1 MEANKLDEN
10 QVRYALQ
17 IGDEAR
23 RMGINPDFVLPMVAA
38 ESKFDPRAVSPK
50 GAIGLMQLMPSTA
63 KELGVNPY
71 DISQNIKGGLT
82 YLKQLS
88 SLPDIGT
95 NPVALL
101 AAYNSGPNKAYLK
114 TLDPKDIPEE
124 TAAYVRRINTYAGG
138 TLPQPFI
145 GLEGEAEGEGVGQ
158 GGTLTEG
165 ERPAPASE
173 LDYQRLMLDAAGGLT
188 GAATAAGLQFAGSK
202 FNLLGR
208 ALEGMAAM
216 KEPSSDGGKSSGQ
229 KWAEK
234 VTGYVDPEARTVSE
248 QARSYNRA
256 KTGATGQLYGK
267 PKISGRLPNMYG
279 PPAPGEPKSM
289 VDRLLQQQQEREA
302 EKKALAAQVKR
313 QQSPLNMAGRFMTS
327 PAGKVVGGA
336 LGGISAAEQAQQAIN
351 KYAEQDMPMAAAYGT
366 GALGS
371 AMMAIPHTGTQILG
385 GAMAASPL
393 VMYAYRKAQEKGMP
407 SGLPATYSPY
417 FK

>member
-38 ESKFDPRAVSPK
+38 ESKFDPNAVSRK

-101 AAYNSGPNKAYLK
+101 AAYKSGPNKAYLK

-124 TAAYVRRINTYAGG
+124 TAAYVSRINTYAGG

-145 GLEGEAEGEGVGQ
+145 GLEGEAEGVGVGQ
-158 GGTLTEG
+158 GGTLSEG

-202 FNLLGR
+202 FDLLGR
-208 ALEGMAAM
+208 ALEGMSRINQ
-216 KEPSSDGGKSSGQ
+216 PSTATSGEKWLRNWAGMEKPGVGG
-229 KWAEK
+229 
-234 VTGYVDPEARTVSE
+234 VP
-248 QARSYNRA
+248 QASATYERA
-256 KTGATGQLYGK
+256 KDHGKVSSRATK
-267 PKISGRLPNMYG
+267 MYG
-279 PPAPGEPKSM
+279 PRMPGEPM
-289 VDRLLQQQQEREA
+289 ALVDRLIQRGKDQE
-302 EKKALAAQVKR
+302 ALLAR
-313 QQSPLNMAGRFMTS
+313 QKSPLTMAKNIMTS
-327 PAGKVVGGA
+327 PAGKVLGGA

-385 GAMAASPL
+385 GAMATSPL